1 MGRRGPGGRRTA
13 AGWVARA
20 SSCASRRCISLIWR
34 RSSATVAASLPC
46 ARAGAAISMWL
57 RGRPQGR
64 RRKYAALSWRCPH
77 RHFFRAVAST
87 APAAASAGT
96 ARDISA
102 NRSGSTMGQSGRAA
116 QWKRG
121 SPAGTAERPGP
132 PAAASFYCFVG
143 DLRAMICIPSV
154 PIPIRSGS
162 HEAHWALDL

>member
-102 NRSGSTMGQSGRAA
+102 NRAGSTMEKGQPRWHGRAA
-116 QWKRG
+116 GPSGCSIILLFCW
-121 SPAGTAERPGP
+121 SPSSHDLHSFGADPDQERK
-132 PAAASFYCFVG
+132 S
-143 DLRAMICIPSV
+143 
-154 PIPIRSGS
+154 
-162 HEAHWALDL
+162 